1 MDHEPDVV
9 SVRSL
14 PLGIQGHRLA
24 GANDQAD
31 VRVNVTLDLPSGTTL
46 ELKIPFVNRHGVI
59 SKAPISVVFGDDG
72 QLVSLATGPP
82 VYEVVRMNDDDD
94 DDVKMEVDDVKTEVD
109 DAKTEVDDAKTEV
122 DDVKTEA
129 DGDDD
134 QVFTHKMVVHDD

>member
-1 MDHEPDVV
+1 MEHDPDVV
-9 SVRSL
+9 AVRSL

-24 GANDQAD
+24 EANDQAD
-31 VRVNVTLDLPSGTTL
+31 VRVNVSLDLPSGTTL
-46 ELKIPFVNRHGVI
+46 ELKIPFVNRNGVI
-59 SKAPISVVFGDDG
+59 CQAPLSVVFGADG
-72 QLVSLATGPP
+72 KMVSHATGPP

-109 DAKTEVDDAKTEV
+109 DAKTEVDD
-122 DDVKTEA
+122 VKTEA